1 MSLICDNN
9 INATSSSTSCQNDV
23 AIDFFKRLFGDKF
36 IGSFY
41 GEGIPAT
48 AANTLQNG
56 DINTLA
62 LTLNTVALA
71 SIFVTCLLLTF
82 SFLYFIIDGANDGAA
97 IGFGSKKESSLL
109 GLIGRPFISMLMLL
123 PTLSGYSVVHILIIY
138 IALIGNNGANKI
150 FQKINDLSIP
160 TANLFKTQTAL
171 SDDLKAINDVSEPV
185 IQGAFAAYCMRQ
197 TNDDFTGARTQTN
210 STAGLT
216 LDSGLKPTTFGGVFS
231 QNSFT
236 WVDGTGWLNVT
247 GMNGD
252 ICGKFTVNWQ
262 NDTAKYDASDLSGTF
277 TLGGHSMGVGSNSTF
292 AANVRDIAE
301 GLGKLNKS
309 INQTRAIAALNA
321 YAQGF
326 MLVNGGCLPSDV
338 AYRLETMAGYE
349 GRRSVQGRSA
359 VLDTWQ
365 TCSISE
371 SGANAWPV
379 TKSSAQP
386 TTETTGNNT
395 AGGTNTPG
403 GTGTTNGG
411 TTNGSA
417 QNQYNVSAIMKIIKN
432 QNDRV
437 DSQILAI
444 LNSQDQATKNK
455 IEEASKSVRREVQSQ
470 GWLFSG
476 IGQSRLRQLRA
487 IVRSNIYN
495 KPYEFEPRNITN
507 MDVFQDSEDKKKSP
521 QQEWLTKIDNFE
533 RAIYNRLT
541 DLGFTS
547 ASPVMT
553 LKAGTSGGSAN
564 IDVDG
569 IVTASLKDAVLGV
582 EKKAIQTM
590 LGTESDGTALERIQT
605 TGELFSINAM
615 YVNKSLKLIN
625 KTLGGVVVLTAP
637 LQQMPIVSAGHRIAE
652 FAHQNFEQGILPQAI
667 EISNALSDIG
677 RMFGVIIPLM
687 PFAFLA
693 MAAIG
698 WFIQI
703 IQTMFGMLLFFI
715 MHSIPQ
721 SSFIGTQQQG
731 YLTLL
736 TLLFR
741 PMLIVSGF
749 FVGFAFFEIA
759 VDFLAYTFFAVH
771 ATIQGQTLAGGIGF
785 LELVTLVSTMKWWW
799 YGFAALL
806 ISAAY
811 GCFGLTQELADGMF
825 DWLGTSL
832 LRGFG
837 NMKTDTIMQ
846 SANATAKNNASE
858 ARRAAGSLNKPNNGN
873 GPNASNNGGQG
884 NDPNGGN
891 GGNGGLN
898 SLASDDNGTSA
909 ANQPASRGVSPAA
922 LTLTST
928 GSSNSTRVA
937 SKANLSTDLPIGMS
951 RDAMLSSTDADGN
964 SMFVQ
969 SKQSPKS
976 DMLAKAHATLDG
988 KKHELQLQGGLLGA
1002 GVAAV
1007 GGLVG
1012 ARHGISNR
1020 LDALKAMGNNSI
1032 GSKLSAVTSG
1042 GMVGF
1047 HQGMGA
1053 GDVGHYRSLSEIKDF
1068 HNENKDAYGITE
1080 EIAAQSGKTNA
1091 DAQAMGIERENQTA
1105 QGDIASDLQN
1115 RVFTLPMTGAEFVT
1129 RQHQQ
1134 DIERAQQQIS
1144 EKQSIDEVNNQQNT
1158 GNANI
1163 NTQNTQQNTLNPFNT
1178 TTQTTGMVTPTA
1190 TPTVTL
1196 PTGQATGTVN
1206 PANPTVQAMPT
1217 PQATGAVNPANPTV
1231 QAMPTAQTTGAVNPA
1246 NPTAQAMPTI
1256 QATGAV
1262 NPANP
1267 TVQAMPTGQTAGAVN
1282 PANPTVQAMPTGQ
1295 ATGVVNPANPAAQAA
1310 GTVNP
1315 ANPTAQA
1322 MPTVQ
1327 AAGTVNPANPTVQ
1340 AMPTVQATGAVNP
1353 ANPTVQAIP
1362 TVQAT
1367 GTVNPANPAAQV
1379 SPSVQ
1384 QFTRVNNENGFK
1396 PYQNASGSL
1405 NVNSSKPQ
1413 TLNQMTFK
1421 LPTANNLTTP
1431 TETNNGGDES

>member
-82 SFLYFIIDGANDGAA
+82 SFFYFIIDGANDGAA

-210 STAGLT
+210 STTGLT

-652 FAHQNFEQGILPQAI
+652 FAHQNFEQEILPQAI

-677 RMFGVIIPLM
+677 RMFGVIIPSM
-687 PFAFLA
+687 PFFFLA

-759 VDFLAYTFFAVH
+759 VDFIAYTFFAVH

-799 YGFAALL
+799 YALAALL
-806 ISAAY
+806 VSASY
-811 GCFGLTQELADGMF
+811 LCFGLTQELSDNVN

-873 GPNASNNGGQG
+873 GPNASNNGSQG

-937 SKANLSTDLPIGMS
+937 SKANLSTDLPVGMS

-1047 HQGMGA
+1047 RQGMGA

-1080 EIAAQSGKTNA
+1080 EIAAQSEKTNA

-1105 QGDIASDLQN
+1105 QGDIGSDLQN

-1178 TTQTTGMVTPTA
+1178 TTQTTGMFTPTA

-1196 PTGQATGTVN
+1196 PTAQATGVVNPANPTVQAMPTVQATGTVNPTNPTVQAMPTGQTAGTVNPANPTVQAMPTGQATGTVN
-1206 PANPTVQAMPT
+1206 PANPTA
-1217 PQATGAVNPANPTV
+1217 
-1231 QAMPTAQTTGAVNPA
+1231 QAMPTAQAAGTVNPA

-1267 TVQAMPTGQTAGAVN
+1267 TVQAMPTAQT
-1282 PANPTVQAMPTGQ
+1282 
-1295 ATGVVNPANPAAQAA
+1295 
-1310 GTVNP
+1310 
-1315 ANPTAQA
+1315 
-1322 MPTVQ
+1322 
-1327 AAGTVNPANPTVQ
+1327 
-1340 AMPTVQATGAVNP
+1340 TGAVNP
-1353 ANPTVQAIP
+1353 TKPT
-1362 TVQAT
+1362 
-1367 GTVNPANPAAQV
+1367 AQV

-1413 TLNQMTFK
+1413 PLNQMTFK